1 MKSGF
6 KLLIFLFVLIGGYL
20 YIPRYIAGDAPR
32 CVDGKLSDI
41 AEEVTSIPLTFPA
54 GYNPGRIH
62 SVQKDDDHL
71 FVLCDHVLF
80 HFNKN
85 GDYLGKISI
94 HKAGTETISVTHF
107 TLNTGNK
114 ELVAIGNNQI
124 AYVYDY
130 NGVLIQAKDLKD
142 LKQNG
147 SKTKLLSLA
156 YYNNQYWAT
165 TEQVIP
171 DKTETRIEKKLC
183 GFTQQ
188 LQPLTE
194 KTLCQADLGR
204 FYMAGYFDPQVAVW
218 GGGMYVY
225 SPSLCTDSLVQ
236 DTLYLIGTNQLE
248 AERFQTEQTAT
259 VLPLQLSDRFLIS
272 SYSNTLHADTC
283 YTYCFD
289 RRNNI
294 AYFAKGGLVDD
305 YYQTGRIAEFHP
317 LDIQCKNYYFCR
329 KQTAPA
335 GTAYSSNSTVTL
347 YLVKLEA

>member
-6 KLLIFLFVLIGGYL
+6 KFLIFLFVLIAGYL
-20 YIPRYIAGDAPR
+20 YIPRYIAEDAPR

-41 AEEVTSIPLTFPA
+41 AEEVSSIPLAFPE
-54 GYNPGRIH
+54 GYNPGSIH
-62 SVQKDDDHL
+62 SVQKDGDHL

-80 HFNKN
+80 HFNKS
-85 GDYLGKISI
+85 GDFLGKISI

-107 TLNTGNK
+107 TLNPGVK
-114 ELVAIGNNQI
+114 ELVAVGNNQI
-124 AYVYDY
+124 AYIYDY
-130 NGVLIQAKDLKD
+130 NGVLIQAKDLK
-142 LKQNG
+142 QNG
-147 SKTKLLSLA
+147 SQTKLLSLA

-171 DKTETRIEKKLC
+171 GKTETKIEKKLC

-194 KTLCQADLGR
+194 KKLCQADLGR
-204 FYMAGYFDPQVAVW
+204 FYMEGYFDPQVAVSE
-218 GGGMYVY
+218 GCMYVH
-225 SPSLCTDSLVQ
+225 SPSLYSDSLVQ

-248 AERFQTEQTAT
+248 AERFQTEQTAA

-272 SYSNTLHADTC
+272 SYSNTLDVDTC

-289 RRNNI
+289 RKNNI

-317 LDIQCKNYYFCR
+317 LDIQCRNYYFCR
-329 KQTAPA
+329 KEAAPS
-335 GTAYSSNSTVTL
+335 GTAAGSNSTVTL